1 LRDRETGSLSIER
14 GASYPVADWEYLVGS
29 ITTGRARREGWWY
42 LYDDNTQVGIFFGEF
57 PDKRK
62 VGQ

>member
-1 LRDRETGSLSIER
+1 
-14 GASYPVADWEYLVGS
+14 VGS
-29 ITTGRARREGWWY
+29 VQKEHGESDGRY
-42 LYDDNTQVGIFFGEF
+42 LYDDNTQLGIFFGEF